1 MITTTY
7 TPNPDEKLVPT
18 MVYTNQKV
26 IWGLTLTKKT
36 IRVGTLLQSNAG
48 SKYMNLVDT
57 QILLF
62 GAGQDVRW
70 LKFPLLHIES
80 SQIIAY
86 HTLSPVDESP
96 YYDPDDPHRLPGV
109 PDPGTEVLRRYQH
122 DPSDPGSLLSNAVVS
137 IAQDRDGDMWIGM
150 WGPDGGLDRFDR
162 DTKSFVHFT
171 HNGSDRHSQLVRRR
185 A

>member
-96 YYDPDDPHRLPGV
+96 YYDPDDPHRKMQPVTALVGIFWFDCMVRMAENFDTENFLGVKTGEFLSVYDATMHCSLLPSLKPV
-109 PDPGTEVLRRYQH
+109 QSPFVMLRR
-122 DPSDPGSLLSNAVVS
+122 DKTIICEP
-137 IAQDRDGDMWIGM
+137 
-150 WGPDGGLDRFDR
+150 
-162 DTKSFVHFT
+162 
-171 HNGSDRHSQLVRRR
+171 
-185 A
+185 